1 MRMLQR
7 TGGFTLVELVM
18 TIVLLGIISAVLAPV
33 ITTSVTAYT
42 DTRSRNELIARGR
55 IALGRLAREIHQ
67 AVPNSLRVLAGNNT
81 IEFVTASAGGRY
93 VDRNDTLISS
103 GSCATSRRFR
113 TGFNLTQ
120 LCLLNPQANFA
131 ADGDTLVIG
140 NTSPTTLQNG
150 NSRVALNG
158 APGGGPPLW
167 TVTFSNHTFNE
178 ASPGMHFNIVDATHE
193 VGLVSGTDGL
203 RWRMNNGI
211 SLGLYD
217 NAVTVSTA
225 DPLLTDGVSGIT
237 FTYNAAADGMLNVN
251 LSLADDGETV
261 QLHEEIYV
269 RNTP

>member
-67 AVPNSLRVLAGNNT
+67 AVPNSLRVLAGDNT

-103 GSCATSRRFR
+103 CATARRFR

-140 NTSPTTLQNG
+140 NTSPTTLQYG
-150 NSRVALNG
+150 SSRVTLNG
-158 APGGGPPLW
+158 DPGGGPPLW
-167 TVTFSNHTFNE
+167 TVAFSNHTFNE

-217 NAVTVSTA
+217 NAATVSTA
-225 DPLLTDGVSGIT
+225 DPLLIDGVSGIT

-251 LSLADDGETV
+251 LRL
-261 QLHEEIYV
+261 
-269 RNTP
+269 